1 MVWFNKHAE
10 VFDNDAAI
18 EKLKT
23 SLETCMTSFQQ
34 AKELNAAVSLDPKLL
49 TKISDS
55 ESRKDTLPT
64 SSSWDFPAH
73 GKSKKLLSFL
83 E

>member
-1 MVWFNKHAE
+1 MRSNLILKSITGFLDSCLSQAVIKLNSGKKEGMVWFNKHAE

-34 AKELNAAVSLDPKLL
+34 AKVL
-49 TKISDS
+49 
-55 ESRKDTLPT
+55 
-64 SSSWDFPAH
+64 
-73 GKSKKLLSFL
+73 
-83 E
+83 

>member
-34 AKELNAAVSLDPKLL
+34 AKVS
-49 TKISDS
+49 
-55 ESRKDTLPT
+55 
-64 SSSWDFPAH
+64 
-73 GKSKKLLSFL
+73 
-83 E
+83 